1 MFCLSSFSQA
11 LEQCRL
17 QKALK
22 LWHQKCFMLKMIEQS
37 PKHSHMTLYEEPLAV
52 LFSEDLSTSSGFDS
66 SASATLASQSSLEKV
81 RRSEDFGGEVSAST

>member
-1 MFCLSSFSQA
+1 
-11 LEQCRL
+11 
-17 QKALK
+17 
-22 LWHQKCFMLKMIEQS
+22 MLKMIEQS